1 MEGIELI
8 AFQII
13 AAVGSARSN
22 FVEAIRQAKIGEFE
36 QAEKLIKEGEKFFLE
51 GHKAHSTLIQKEASE
66 ENSEV
71 SLILLHAED
80 QLMSAETLK
89 IVADELIEVH
99 RELTELKNH
108 Q

>member
-22 FVEAIRQAKIGEFE
+22 FVEAIRQAKNGEFE
-36 QAEKLIKEGEKFFLE
+36 RAEELIEEGEQFFLE
-51 GHKAHSTLIQKEASE
+51 GHKAHSTLIQKEASQE
-66 ENSEV
+66 KSEV
-71 SLILLHAED
+71 NLILLHAED

-89 IVADELIEVH
+89 IVAKELIDVH
-99 RELTELKNH
+99 RELVELKNH

>member
-22 FVEAIRQAKIGEFE
+22 FVEAVRQAKIGEFE

-66 ENSEV
+66 AKSEV

>member
-66 ENSEV
+66 EKSEV

>member
-22 FVEAIRQAKIGEFE
+22 YVEAIRQAKIGEFE
-36 QAEKLIKEGEKFFLE
+36 QAEKLIKEGENFFLE

-66 ENSEV
+66 GKSEV
-71 SLILLHAED
+71 NLILLHAED

>member
-22 FVEAIRQAKIGEFE
+22 YVEAIRQAKIGEFE

-66 ENSEV
+66 GKLEV
-71 SLILLHAED
+71 NLILLHAED

>member
-22 FVEAIRQAKIGEFE
+22 YVEAIRQAKIGEFE
-36 QAEKLIKEGEKFFLE
+36 QAEKLIKEGEKYFLE

-66 ENSEV
+66 GKLEV
-71 SLILLHAED
+71 NLILLHAED

>member
-22 FVEAIRQAKIGEFE
+22 YVEAIRQAKIGEFE
-36 QAEKLIKEGEKFFLE
+36 QAEKLIKEGERFFLE
-51 GHKAHSTLIQKEASE
+51 GHKAHSTLIQKEASGGKT
-66 ENSEV
+66 EV
-71 SLILLHAED
+71 NLILLHAED

-108 Q
+108 